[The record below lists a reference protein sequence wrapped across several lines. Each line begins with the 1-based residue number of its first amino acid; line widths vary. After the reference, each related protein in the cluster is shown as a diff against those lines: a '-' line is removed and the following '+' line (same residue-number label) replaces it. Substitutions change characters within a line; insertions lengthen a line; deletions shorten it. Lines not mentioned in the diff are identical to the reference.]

1 MLRKMNLKKVSFTD
15 CELIVRGSV
24 EPDIISLITGEKNEV
39 SLSPMVEYI
48 LDEEF
53 YCGIKDWIDT
63 FIQPIRVKQ
72 RVLVMVPYSI
82 FVKEESA
89 FPQNFSATNYMF
101 GNTFL
106 FEKYFCDKTQKK
118 LDDYNEYDK
127 FFNETVNYTL
137 CTDGISK
144 VFCDNI
150 VIINESHLFTI
161 NDIRM
166 FDHVYSFKIRIKE

>member
-1 MLRKMNLKKVSFTD
+1 M
-15 CELIVRGSV
+15 VRGSV
-24 EPDIISLITGEKNEV
+24 EPDIMPLITGEKNEV
-39 SLSPMVEYI
+39 SLSPRVEYI

-53 YCGIKDWIDT
+53 YHDIKNWIDT

-82 FVKEESA
+82 FVKEES
-89 FPQNFSATNYMF
+89 NFFTTNYRF

-106 FEKYFCDKTQKK
+106 FGKYICNNTQKK
-118 LDDYNEYDK
+118 LDEYNEHDK

-150 VIINESHLFTI
+150 VIINENHLFAI
-161 NDIRM
+161 DDIRM
-166 FDHVYSFKIRIKE
+166 FDHVYLFKIRLKE